1 MEFEWDPAKAGD
13 NEAKHKVS
21 FSEATEVFADA
32 LSSSAPDPD
41 HSLDEK
47 RFVIFGRTLKDRYLV
62 VAFTDRGGNLRI
74 ISAREMTR
82 RERQAY
88 ELSGVGT
95 IRPVGVGIYRPR
107 CVAPKCISKHLVDG
121 PSLPCFRQLL
131 RVSFSLPVRPSG
143 RDTTV
148 RRAQGN
154 RRCA

>member
-41 HSLDEK
+41 HSLDEE

-62 VAFTDRGGNLRI
+62 VAFTDRGGKLRI

-88 ELSGVGT
+88 E
-95 IRPVGVGIYRPR
+95 
-107 CVAPKCISKHLVDG
+107 
-121 PSLPCFRQLL
+121 Q
-131 RVSFSLPVRPSG
+131 
-143 RDTTV
+143 
-148 RRAQGN
+148 
-154 RRCA
+154 